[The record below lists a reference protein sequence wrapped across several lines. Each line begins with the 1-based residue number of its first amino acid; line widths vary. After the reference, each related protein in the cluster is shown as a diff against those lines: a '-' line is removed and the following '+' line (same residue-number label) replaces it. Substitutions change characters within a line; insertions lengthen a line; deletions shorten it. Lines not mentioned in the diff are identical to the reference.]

1 MQFHFLLF
9 ALSEEE
15 FKEQYLT
22 GYTNLLQP
30 GGAGASRKRTHH
42 INVRDLPAEV
52 DWRDKVQTLPS
63 KHKQK
68 QIKLLRQ
75 IKTLLMNKFE
85 HDQRWSRKNKLK

>member
-1 MQFHFLLF
+1 LL
-9 ALSEEE
+9 
-15 FKEQYLT
+15 
-22 GYTNLLQP
+22 
-30 GGAGASRKRTHH
+30 
-42 INVRDLPAEV
+42 
-52 DWRDKVQTLPS
+52 S